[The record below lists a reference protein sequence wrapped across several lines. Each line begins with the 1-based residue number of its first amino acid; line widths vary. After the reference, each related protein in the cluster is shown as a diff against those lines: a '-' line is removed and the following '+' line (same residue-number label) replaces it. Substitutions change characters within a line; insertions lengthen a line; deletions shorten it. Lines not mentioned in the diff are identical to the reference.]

1 MIENHHISDD
11 RHLAFQQNRLDEEE
25 RIKFLIHISRCDY
38 CSERLAG
45 FMEADTLPAPPDMKM
60 NILAASK
67 KADVQ
72 IVKNAVE
79 MTKRMQL
86 FLYSLKVGAAT
97 IGAFIILLLFMNVHD
112 FSNGPKQIDIDI
124 KKQSDTFSL
133 TDRIRESTNSLSD
146 NLFNFSN
153 DIIKMEDRNHD
164 K

>member
-11 RHLAFQQNRLDEEE
+11 RYLAFQQNRLNGEE
-25 RIKFLIHISRCDY
+25 RIRFLMHISECDY
-38 CSERLAG
+38 CSERLAS
-45 FMEADTLPAPPDMKM
+45 FMETDTVSAPPDMKM

-112 FSNGPKQIDIDI
+112 FSNDPNKINTDI
-124 KKQSDTFSL
+124 KKPSGTISI
-133 TDRIRESTNSLSD
+133 TDRIREGTNSLSD